1 MEPEEEQKKLSDDM
15 VVFLRKRSET
25 DAPRYTAKLKTYVDF
40 QQKRRR
46 AAAARRNS
54 EHMQCGRRT
63 SAKKTNEIDQR
74 DKSGDNSE
82 QRGEDDRVNKKRGGP
97 VDKGFHGPRSASHSN
112 EPADRCPMRRRV
124 GRRRRSRRLME
135 HIDNGEPMGVRVPRL
150 WNVDLAPVNP
160 ALVDPGRGGRMTS
173 NVPTAAGVVVAV
185 AVAVVAAVAA
195 VAAVVDVA
203 AVAAVVVVA
212 EAVNVAAGAAVAD
225 VKGRAKPLKLR
236 QLPYC
241 DWMHAK
247 HKLKSLRSQVVGLV
261 ELALDV
267 KNHIATLSFF

>member
-1 MEPEEEQKKLSDDM
+1 MVNTGGCGSAMEPEEEQKKLSDDM

-124 GRRRRSRRLME
+124 GRRRRSRR
-135 HIDNGEPMGVRVPRL
+135 R
-150 WNVDLAPVNP
+150 
-160 ALVDPGRGGRMTS
+160 
-173 NVPTAAGVVVAV
+173 
-185 AVAVVAAVAA
+185 
-195 VAAVVDVA
+195 
-203 AVAAVVVVA
+203 
-212 EAVNVAAGAAVAD
+212 
-225 VKGRAKPLKLR
+225 
-236 QLPYC
+236 PYRRRRR
-241 DWMHAK
+241 
-247 HKLKSLRSQVVGLV
+247 RSRRRRSRCRRRRRSSRRRRRRSCSRRRRRRSCQRRRRRRRCGC
-261 ELALDV
+261 
-267 KNHIATLSFF
+267 